1 MDFMFVLPKAPSP
14 MEMINLGIAIDSIS
28 VPKNASSPITALLNF
43 IVGVHKRCF
52 LGNNYADI
60 GVISGD

>member
-28 VPKNASSPITALLNF
+28 VPKNAPSPITALLNF
-43 IVGVHKRCF
+43 IVGVHKRGF
-52 LGNNYADI
+52 
-60 GVISGD
+60 